1 MDERLLA
8 AYQAMG
14 FRREHLMCTFPPLG
28 MGREQRKDD
37 HLGTSSQGLE
47 KMQVAPGM
55 LSRVTGSGRVRLKAS
70 LSVVVRGN

>member
-1 MDERLLA
+1 
-8 AYQAMG
+8 
-14 FRREHLMCTFPPLG
+14 

-55 LSRVTGSGRVRLKAS
+55 LSRVTGNGRVRLKAS